1 MRLYGQYNTSTQS
14 WEDGVLTKALRNEN
28 GYHATNR
35 AWVVSRRIYP
45 LNLAVYL
52 EILMHVRALLLNALH
67 NLSLNL

>member
-35 AWVVSRRIYP
+35 AWVVSTNFR
-45 LNLAVYL
+45 NF
-52 EILMHVRALLLNALH
+52 
-67 NLSLNL
+67 